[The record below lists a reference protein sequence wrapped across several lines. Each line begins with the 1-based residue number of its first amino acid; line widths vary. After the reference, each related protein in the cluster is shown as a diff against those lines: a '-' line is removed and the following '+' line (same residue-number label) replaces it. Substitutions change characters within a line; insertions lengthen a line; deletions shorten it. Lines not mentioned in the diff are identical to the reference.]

1 MQYTKLQY
9 LHRNPYASPTPQS
22 NVDERDACPNG
33 TSGQHTQYS
42 THVNRPQSFSSRI
55 GSAFQ
60 KRLKEQGKNEVAE
73 DLLKRLEAEGTY
85 HELTQAELTAYGLQ
99 ADCGS
104 REVPSVRSSI
114 ASSSGWKKNRTN
126 EEKDLELVDPRN
138 VWLGTLAIRKC
149 REECATSIQVKG
161 EKIADVHF
169 ELVLNVREDFL
180 KVTDRKDAIT
190 TMFQYTLDPPYDV
203 RFESQHLQAR
213 LCANCVSS
221 LFGTP
226 GSTFYKWRNDA
237 IAGVRPGGEALR
249 ECKNGNKSFFV
260 DLFITI
266 FIKHF
271 GTPQKASQGAREVAL
286 ASAYAD
292 MPGLVLIDKYPY
304 DVLHSEWVA
313 WREEWGDEAPEVSS
327 STIEKAWRARL
338 KAILPFPIAVRLII

>member
-1 MQYTKLQY
+1 
-9 LHRNPYASPTPQS
+9 
-22 NVDERDACPNG
+22 
-33 TSGQHTQYS
+33 
-42 THVNRPQSFSSRI
+42 
-55 GSAFQ
+55 
-60 KRLKEQGKNEVAE
+60 
-73 DLLKRLEAEGTY
+73 
-85 HELTQAELTAYGLQ
+85 
-99 ADCGS
+99 
-104 REVPSVRSSI
+104 
-114 ASSSGWKKNRTN
+114 
-126 EEKDLELVDPRN
+126 
-138 VWLGTLAIRKC
+138 
-149 REECATSIQVKG
+149 VKG

-226 GSTFYKWRNDA
+226 GSTLYKWRNDA

-271 GTPQKASQGAREVAL
+271 STPQKSLTGCPMRSLWHPPTRTCQAL
-286 ASAYAD
+286 CS
-292 MPGLVLIDKYPY
+292 
-304 DVLHSEWVA
+304 
-313 WREEWGDEAPEVSS
+313 
-327 STIEKAWRARL
+327 
-338 KAILPFPIAVRLII
+338 